1 MAEKHYYEQKRFAQS
16 YLIPFLH
23 NNIPGF
29 KGLRILEVGCA
40 EAGFLDQLQRAGMQ
54 CAGIELEKARVDL
67 ALEKNEQL
75 NLYVGDITDA
85 DFCEQ
90 IGTFDLIVA
99 REVIE
104 HVPDRQKMFANMNK
118 LLNPG
123 GFLYITF
130 PPRFSPF
137 AGHQQNGRT
146 FLRYLPFL
154 HYLPAAGLEWL
165 GRMAGEPDYHIQ
177 NIIRNYRDGLSL
189 RRFRHYVGSF
199 SFDILVWDLFFIR
212 PVFSYR
218 YGWKPLRLPDIPLLR
233 EIFTLGCETIL
244 QKKH

>member
-23 NNIPGF
+23 NNIPRF
-29 KGLRILEVGCA
+29 EALSVLEIGCA

-67 ALEKNEQL
+67 ALEKNPQVD
-75 NLYVGDITDA
+75 LYVGDITDA
-85 DFCEQ
+85 DFCER
-90 IGTFDLIVA
+90 IGTFDLIVV

-104 HVPDRQKMFANMNK
+104 HVPDRQKMFTNMNN

-123 GFLYITF
+123 GYLYITF

-165 GRMAGEPDYHIQ
+165 GKMAGEQDYHMQ
-177 NIIRNYRDGLSL
+177 NVIRNYRDGLSL
-189 RRFRHYVGSF
+189 RRFRQYIRHYSF
-199 SFDILVWDLFFIR
+199 AVLILDLFVIR
-212 PVFSYR
+212 PVYSYR
-218 YGWKPLRLPDIPLLR
+218 YGLKPLRLPDIPLLR
-233 EIFTLGCETIL
+233 EVLTLGCETIL
-244 QKKH
+244 QKKQ